1 MKVVALGH
9 ATLDHV
15 FGIETAALPP
25 AKLRARTYARRVGGM
40 GAVAALAARAAGAE
54 VDFIG
59 RVGDDPTGEAVRE
72 RLSSVGIDTTQL
84 NAFAHAQTP
93 VAAVLVDARG
103 ERLTC
108 GYRGSALPGDPSWFE
123 VPDCDAVCT
132 DPRWP
137 PGAARVMREARER
150 GIPSVLDAELTEGEI
165 LEGLVPLASH
175 AVFSETGLAAWRPGP
190 PEQALRIAVSSGAKI
205 AAVTRGEH
213 GVLCWDGSSFLEL
226 PSFRVEVRDT
236 TGAGDTYHGA
246 LAVALAAKLK
256 LPDALLFAAAAA
268 AILVSRSGPDRE
280 NASRAEIEELIA
292 RQPLTPRVT

>member
-15 FGIETAALPP
+15 FGTEEVKLPP
-25 AKLRARTYARRVGGM
+25 AKLRARTYGRRVGGM

-54 VDFIG
+54 VAFIG
-59 RVGDDPTGEAVRE
+59 RVGDDASGELVAE
-72 RLSSVGIDTTQL
+72 RLSAVGIDVAQL
-84 NAFAHAQTP
+84 RAFEHAQTP
-93 VAAVLVDARG
+93 VAAVLVDAHG

-108 GYRGSALPGDPSWFE
+108 GYRGSALPGDAAWFE
-123 VPDCDAVCT
+123 LPECDAVCT

-137 PGAARVMREARER
+137 PGAARIMREARER

-190 PEQALRIAVSSGAKI
+190 PEELLRIAVTAGATV
-205 AAVTRGEH
+205 AAVTRGGD
-213 GVLCWDGSSFLEL
+213 GVLCWDGTSFLEL
-226 PSFRVEVRDT
+226 PSFKVEVRDT

-246 LAVALAAKLK
+246 LAAALAAKME
-256 LPDALLFAAAAA
+256 LPRALLFAAAAA
-268 AILVSRSGPDRE
+268 AVLVSRSGPDRE
-280 NASRAEIEELIA
+280 NASRAEIEDLIA